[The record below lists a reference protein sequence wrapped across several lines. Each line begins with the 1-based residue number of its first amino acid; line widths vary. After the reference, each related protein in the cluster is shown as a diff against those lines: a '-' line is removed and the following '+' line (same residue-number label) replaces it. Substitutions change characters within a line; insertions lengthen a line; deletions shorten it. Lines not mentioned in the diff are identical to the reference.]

1 MAEEEATTPAATAE
15 PKAVYRN
22 EDVDYDVSKLNQEG
36 QQAFMMLA
44 QLQQNDL
51 RKVEL
56 ELGHLR
62 AAQAQYNSIIKDN
75 LDEEAKIPTPESN

>member
-1 MAEEEATTPAATAE
+1 MAEAEETAE
-15 PKAVYRN
+15 AQTPSAVYRN

>member
-22 EDVDYDVSKLNQEG
+22 EDVVYDVSKLNQEG

-44 QLQQNDL
+44 QLQQNEL

>member
-1 MAEEEATTPAATAE
+1 M
-15 PKAVYRN
+15 YRN

>member
-1 MAEEEATTPAATAE
+1 MAEEEATTPAE

-22 EDVDYDVSKLNQEG
+22 KDVDYDVSKLNQEG

-56 ELGHLR
+56 EMGHLR
-62 AAQAQYNSIIKDN
+62 EAQAQYN
-75 LDEEAKIPTPESN
+75 

>member
-1 MAEEEATTPAATAE
+1 MAEAEETAE
-15 PKAVYRN
+15 AQAPAAVYRN

-62 AAQAQYNSIIKDN
+62 AAQAQYNSIITDN

>member
-1 MAEEEATTPAATAE
+1 MAEAEEAAE
-15 PKAVYRN
+15 AQAPTAVYRN

>member
-1 MAEEEATTPAATAE
+1 MAEEEEATTPTE
-15 PKAVYRN
+15 RQAVYRN

-62 AAQAQYNSIIKDN
+62 AAQAQYNSIIKAN
-75 LDEEAKIPTPESN
+75 LDEEAKIPAPESN

>member
-1 MAEEEATTPAATAE
+1 MAEEEEATTPAAAE

-62 AAQAQYNSIIKDN
+62 AAQAQYNSIIKAN
-75 LDEEAKIPTPESN
+75 LDEEAKIPAPENN

>member
-1 MAEEEATTPAATAE
+1 MAEEEATTPAE

-62 AAQAQYNSIIKDN
+62 AAQAQYNSIIKAN
-75 LDEEAKIPTPESN
+75 LDEEAKIPAPENN